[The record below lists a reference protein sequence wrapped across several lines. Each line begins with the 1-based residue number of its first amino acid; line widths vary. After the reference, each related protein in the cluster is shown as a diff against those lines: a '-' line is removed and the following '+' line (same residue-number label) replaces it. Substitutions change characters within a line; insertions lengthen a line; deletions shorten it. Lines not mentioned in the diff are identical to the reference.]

1 MSAAKTASAVAGV
14 GSPSTDKG
22 QPVEAVCAKPR
33 VRDRIFETACDL
45 FYKHGIR
52 GVGVDTIA
60 EEAGTNKMSFYRS
73 FASKDELVEEYLSTK
88 AEEFWRWWDDIVAAH
103 EGDPHRQIEALFD
116 AFVESTCFE
125 SSRGCA
131 LANVA
136 VEIAESDHPGRQVA
150 LKSKTEMR
158 RRLRDLAAKVGA
170 AKSDEL
176 GDALMLLMEG
186 GYLTRLT
193 FCSSGGPMQSAGRA
207 ARVMIDAYCGATAG
221 AKSKAKNKRQ

>member
-1 MSAAKTASAVAGV
+1 MSAAKTASAVTGV
-14 GSPSTDKG
+14 GNLGTAKAR
-22 QPVEAVCAKPR
+22 PVQAVSAKPR

-52 GVGVDTIA
+52 GVGVDTIT

-88 AEEFWRWWDDIVAAH
+88 ADEFWRWWDETVGAH
-103 EGDPHRQIEALFD
+103 EGNPHKQIEALFD
-116 AFVESTCFE
+116 AFVENTCFA

-131 LANVA
+131 LANVS
-136 VEIAESDHPGRQVA
+136 VEIAESDHPGRKVA

-158 RRLRDLAAKVGA
+158 RRFRDLAAKVGA
-170 AKSDEL
+170 TKADEL

-193 FCSSGGPMQSAGRA
+193 FCSNGGPMQSAGRA
-207 ARVMIDAYCGATAG
+207 ARVMIDAYCVT
-221 AKSKAKNKRQ
+221 KSGGKKKANT